1 MLVIFGAMQGLML
14 YFAPFME
21 YKKKKLW
28 EFKVCVIHIDATE
41 TKTNSLE
48 FCNNK
53 QLN

>member
-21 YKKKKLW
+21 CKKLW

-53 QLN
+53 QFNL